1 MEPILLYD
9 TTLRDG
15 TQGENITF
23 TADEKVKIALRLDDI
38 GIHYIE
44 GGWPGSNP
52 KDMQFFDLA
61 KRVNL
66 KTARLVAFGSTR
78 KPGVQPDED
87 ENLKALL
94 ASETPAI
101 AIFGKSWDLHVEEVM
116 SNSLA
121 ENLAMIYDSVKFLK
135 WNGGEVIY
143 DAEHFFDG
151 YKNNRDYALET
162 IFAAVE
168 GGADVIVL
176 CDTNGGTLPFEIDSI
191 VRELQNVLIEKDFAE
206 SKGTPVILGIHT
218 HNDCGLAVANT
229 ITAVQAGAVMVQGTI
244 NGYGERCG
252 NADLNSIIPILN
264 LKMNRPCVS
273 KENLRKLKTFSNYV
287 SEMAN
292 QVPLNNRPFVGKSAF
307 AHKGGIHVSAIMKVP
322 RAYEHMDPA
331 IVGNQRRVLV
341 SDLSGKSNV
350 EYKAKEL
357 GVELGNNGYDSS
369 KIVSEIKQLEQQGYQ
384 FDVAE
389 GSFKILMEK
398 FTDQFT
404 PLFEL
409 EAFRVTIEK
418 DKDQP
423 CSAQA
428 TIKISVGNKQEITA
442 AEGYGPVS
450 ALDNA
455 LRKALDRFYPDL
467 DTMSLVDFKVR
478 VIDGSRGTAA
488 KVRVFIESRDQ
499 DKLWST
505 IGVSEDIIE
514 ASWQA
519 LADSFQYKLAGEKQ
533 IRNGQVPEQEELPIF
548 DKL

>member
-1 MEPILLYD
+1 
-9 TTLRDG
+9 
-15 TQGENITF
+15 
-23 TADEKVKIALRLDDI
+23 
-38 GIHYIE
+38 
-44 GGWPGSNP
+44 
-52 KDMQFFDLA
+52 MQFFDLA
-61 KRVNL
+61 KRV
-66 KTARLVAFGSTR
+66 KFKAARLVAFGSTR
-78 KPGVQPDED
+78 RPGVSPGED
-87 ENLKALL
+87 ENLRALI
-94 ASETPAI
+94 ASETPAV
-101 AIFGKSWDLHVEEVM
+101 AIFGKSWDLHVEDVM
-116 SNSLA
+116 SISRE
-121 ENLAMIYDSVKFLK
+121 ENIDMIRDSVKFLK
-135 WNGGEVIY
+135 WNGREVIY

-151 YKNNRDYALET
+151 YKNNRDYALQT
-162 IFAAVE
+162 LDAAIE
-168 GGADVIVL
+168 GGADFVVL
-176 CDTNGGTLPFEIDSI
+176 CDTNGGTLPFEVETIVKAVRASLAEKKFADSSN
-191 VRELQNVLIEKDFAE
+191 L
-206 SKGTPVILGIHT
+206 PVKLGIHT
-218 HNDCGLAVANT
+218 HNDCGLAVANS

-252 NADLNSIIPILN
+252 NADLNSIMPILK
-264 LKMNRPCVS
+264 LKMNRPCIS
-273 KENLRKLKTFSNYV
+273 DENLRKLKTLSRYV
-287 SEMAN
+287 SELAN
-292 QVPLNNRPFVGKSAF
+292 QVPINNRPFVGKSAF
-307 AHKGGIHVSAIMKVP
+307 AHKGGIHVSAIMKIP

-331 IVGNQRRVLV
+331 VVGNQRRVLV
-341 SDLSGKSNV
+341 SDLSGKSNI
-350 EYKAKEL
+350 EYKALEL
-357 GVELGNNGYDSS
+357 DVELGNNGFDSS

-423 CSAQA
+423 CSSQA
-428 TIKISVGNKQEITA
+428 TVKISVGGKQDITA

-499 DKLWST
+499 DKIWST

-519 LADSFQYKLAGEKQ
+519 LADSFQYKLASEKQ
-533 IRNGQVPEQEELPIF
+533 IRSGQQFPEQEELPIF
-548 DKL
+548 NNLHT

>member
-1 MEPILLYD
+1 MEPTLLYD

-15 TQGENITF
+15 TQGENISF
-23 TADEKVKIALRLDDI
+23 TADEKVKIALKLDDI

-52 KDMQFFDLA
+52 KDLQFFDLA
-61 KRVNL
+61 KRVKL
-66 KTARLVAFGSTR
+66 KNARLVAFGSTR
-78 KPGVQPDED
+78 KPGILPGED

-94 ASETPAI
+94 ASETPTVT
-101 AIFGKSWDLHVEEVM
+101 IFGKSWDLHVEDVM
-116 SNSLA
+116 NNSLE
-121 ENLAMIYDSVKFLK
+121 ENIAMIRDSVKFLK
-135 WNGGEVIY
+135 GNGREVVY

-151 YKNNRDYALET
+151 YKNNRDYALQT
-162 IFAAVE
+162 IDAAVE
-168 GGADVIVL
+168 GGADFVVL
-176 CDTNGGTLPFEIDSI
+176 CDTNGGSLPFEIESMVQD
-191 VRELQNVLIEKDFAE
+191 VQQFLAEKENANSDP
-206 SKGTPVILGIHT
+206 TPVKLGIHT
-218 HNDCGLAVANT
+218 HDDCGLAVANS

-252 NADLNSIIPILN
+252 NADLNSIMPILN

-273 KENLRKLKTFSNYV
+273 DENLRKLKTLSRYV
-287 SEMAN
+287 SELAN
-292 QVPLNNRPFVGKSAF
+292 QVPVNNRPFVGKSAF

-331 IVGNQRRVLV
+331 IVGNQRRVLI

-350 EYKAKEL
+350 EFKAREL

-398 FTDQFT
+398 FTDQFN

-423 CSAQA
+423 CSSQA
-428 TIKISVGNKQEITA
+428 TVKITVGGKQEITA

-499 DKLWST
+499 DEIWST

-519 LADSFQYKLAGEKQ
+519 LADSFQYKLANEKQ
-533 IRNGQVPEQEELPIF
+533 IRSVQYPEQEELPIF
-548 DKL
+548 NKA